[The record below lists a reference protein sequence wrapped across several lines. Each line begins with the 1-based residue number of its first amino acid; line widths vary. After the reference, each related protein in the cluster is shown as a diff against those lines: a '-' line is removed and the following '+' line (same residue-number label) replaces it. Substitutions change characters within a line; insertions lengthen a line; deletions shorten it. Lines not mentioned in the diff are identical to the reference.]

1 MDGLLIRGGTVID
14 GTGGPARRADV
25 RVRDGVIAEV
35 GRDLRPDG
43 EHELDASGATV
54 TPGFIDIHTHLDPS
68 LFWDPLADPMPQ
80 HGVTTAIMGNCSLS
94 LAPLLPSFRD
104 SLAGAFCF
112 IEDMPETAFATAIPW
127 SWETYAQYRD
137 ALGNGGLS
145 LNAAALIGHTP
156 LRMYVMGE
164 EAWERPATPDERRR
178 IAALLEDSLL
188 AGAFGL
194 STSFFDEDA
203 DHRPVPCRLADDD
216 ELDLLM
222 GVLAK
227 HRGFLQ
233 FVPNFMS
240 GQPDADIERV
250 AKLAEGRDVTI
261 TWSVLTQSD
270 RAPDR
275 PKLLDRAA
283 EMQAA
288 GLRIHPQVSPR
299 TIDQKVNWDYS
310 MAFMSF
316 PRSWDLFIKA
326 RGDVKRSLLED
337 PAWRAAARQEWDGP
351 AMSMFP
357 TTRPHKVRLIS
368 VSRPEQRHWLGRTLA
383 DLTAERGGHLSDV
396 LADWVLENDLNPG
409 VLSVGV
415 SNDDVDAVAGMLRHP
430 AALVGG
436 SDAGAHVGMMCAA
449 GDTTLLLTRHVRDR
463 GDFTLE
469 NAVWQLTGRP
479 AEIFGFR
486 NRGRVTEGAVADL
499 TVFALDELAWLPD
512 VFVEDL
518 PGGESRL
525 RRPPGGYRYTVA
537 GGVVTQTGGQLSG
550 GRPGSVLDART
561 ASPGSGRLP
570 AR

>member
-1 MDGLLIRGGTVID
+1 MDSLLIRGGTVID
-14 GTGGPARRADV
+14 GTGGPGRRADV

-94 LAPLLPSFRD
+94 LAPLLPEYRD
-104 SLAGAFCF
+104 ELAGAFCF

-137 ALGNGGLS
+137 ALGTGGLS

-164 EAWERPATPDERRR
+164 EAWERPSTPDERHR
-178 IAALLEDSLL
+178 IAALLEDCLL

-203 DHRPVPCRLADDD
+203 NHRPVPCRLADDS
-216 ELDLLM
+216 EIDLLI
-222 GVLAK
+222 GVVAK
-227 HRGFLQ
+227 HQAFLQ
-233 FVPNFMS
+233 FVPNFMG
-240 GQPDADIERV
+240 GQPGADIERM
-250 AKLAEGRDVTI
+250 AKLAKGRDLAI
-261 TWSVLTQSD
+261 TWSTLTQSD

-275 PKLLDRAA
+275 PKLLDRAT

-299 TIDQKVNWDYS
+299 TIDQKVNWDHS
-310 MAFMSF
+310 MAFMSL
-316 PRSWDLFIKA
+316 PKSWDLFVKA
-326 RGDVKRSLLED
+326 RADVKRRLLED
-337 PAWRAAARQEWDGP
+337 PAWRSAARQEWDGP

-368 VSRPEQRHWLGRTLA
+368 ISRPEQKRWLGRTLA
-383 DLTAERGGHLSDV
+383 DLAAERGGHVSDV
-396 LADWVLENDLNPG
+396 LADWALENDLYPG

-436 SDAGAHVGMMCAA
+436 GDAGAHVGMMCAA

-469 NAVWQLTGRP
+469 SAVWQLTGRP

-486 NRGRVTEGAVADL
+486 DRGRVAEGAVADL

-537 GGVVTQTGGQLSG
+537 GGVVTQADGQLSG
-550 GRPGSVLDART
+550 GRPGSVLDAR
-561 ASPGSGRLP
+561 A
-570 AR
+570 